1 MRSDHKIRY
10 FAVPVV
16 RDSVR
21 KKLSALTNIA
31 EEKLNNYFEVH
42 DLETG
47 IWTEVDGME
56 VKPVFSPH
64 PIETTAFIFRAL
76 SNDGYRSYAHLADI
90 ASLDVLKSMIND
102 NPSEPGLTQDLFSLV
117 QNNYLTKADLKK
129 LDVGGGPIHG
139 DAADFQD
146 DKSGKI
152 ILSHTVSELTNRQ
165 KEIGSGTSFG
175 MVDVLIP
182 SNQDYIRQHAFL
194 YLQSHFPNVPPHQ
207 LNMLLNNPVVTFNPE
222 SILVRKDEINMS
234 ILFILTGD
242 VEVIR
247 SGSGIIRKISS
258 GGVVGDNSGLSCSMS
273 KETYRAVS
281 FVQALQLPCHLYLDF
296 IKRNGLYDDIMNLRE
311 KREFLQN
318 TWLFSE
324 EISYPVQNRLARAMT
339 LQSFPD
345 EKEIPK
351 KERSGLH
358 IVKQGTLEIFIN
370 EDVFETV
377 HVGNF
382 IGSGNVLL
390 GTLSLFQ
397 VRSLKNTEVY
407 YIPRDTLLEIP
418 IVYWKLLEIYEKRM
432 RMILNPD
439 LISIPIFQWRD
450 EYSINVSEMDNDH
463 KRLFEISNRLYEA
476 INSGANRSELENIL
490 NLIINHTGQH
500 FEREENLM
508 EKHNSP
514 ERDIQHKQHELFR
527 ETVLEYKRKFKS
539 NEIEI
544 DMHFINLLKDWVI
557 NHILSEDRKYGIH
570 LNREGVF

>member
-1 MRSDHKIRY
+1 MRSDHKIKY
-10 FAVPVV
+10 FAAPVV
-16 RDSVR
+16 RASVR
-21 KKLSALTNIA
+21 KKLSALTTIA

-56 VKPVFSPH
+56 VKPIFSPH
-64 PIETTAFIFRAL
+64 PIETTVFIFRAL
-76 SNDGYRSYAHLADI
+76 CNEGYRTYAHLADI
-90 ASLDVLKSMIND
+90 ASLDILKSMIND
-102 NPSEPGLTQDLFSLV
+102 NVSEPGLTQDLYSLV
-117 QNNYLTKADLKK
+117 RDNYLKRADLKK
-129 LDVGGGPIHG
+129 LDVGGGLVHG
-139 DAADFQD
+139 DAADFQG

-152 ILSHTVSELTNRQ
+152 ILSHTESELTNRQ

-182 SNQDYIRQHAFL
+182 SNQDYLWQYAFL
-194 YLQSHFPNVPPHQ
+194 YMQSHFPNVPHHQ
-207 LNMLLNNPVVTFNPE
+207 INMLLNNPVVTFNAE
-222 SILVRKDEINMS
+222 SIIVRKDEINRN
-234 ILFILTGD
+234 IFFVLTGY

-247 SGSGIIRKISS
+247 SGSGFIRKMSS
-258 GGVVGDNSGLSCSMS
+258 GGIVGDNSGLSGSMS

-281 FVQALQLPCHLYLDF
+281 FVQALRLPCHLYLDF
-296 IKRNGLYDDIMNLRE
+296 IKRNGLYDDIMNLQE

-324 EISYPVQNRLARAMT
+324 EISYPVQNRLARTMT
-339 LQSFPD
+339 LQSYPD

-351 KERSGLH
+351 EERSGIH
-358 IVKQGTLEIFIN
+358 IVKQGKLEIYIN

-377 HVGNF
+377 HAGNF

-397 VRSLKNTEVY
+397 VRALKNTEVY
-407 YIPRDTLLEIP
+407 YIPRDTILEIP

-463 KRLFEISNRLYEA
+463 KRLFEISNMLYEA
-476 INSGANRSELENIL
+476 INSDGNRSEMENIL

-500 FEREENLM
+500 FDREEDLM
-508 EKHNSP
+508 EKYNFP
-514 ERDIQHKQHELFR
+514 ERNIQHKQHELFR

-557 NHILSEDRKYGIH
+557 NHILTEDRKYGIH